1 MIVVY
6 KEESISDEN
15 DDGDTRMLHEEDEAT
30 APANTWKVVGQV
42 INGHGPYEINH
53 IVWSKRFDSGTTR
66 KGEEEILVTTGDD
79 GVIRPWQ
86 LSSQVAV

>member
-6 KEESISDEN
+6 KEESISDKS
-15 DDGDTRMLHEEDEAT
+15 DDGDTRMLHEADEAT